1 VAWAFG
7 SSGEV
12 HLHWTRSETCYEP
25 LTIRDEGS
33 NSELDANKPVE
44 LSDPSNKNYW
54 LAKFDT
60 LEARFKALNAH
71 YAFLHSQSSSR
82 IKSLETTVERLRTK
96 VAELTEDNIRVERD
110 LYDVRNQIREAENAT
125 TALDLQVDEYQSS
138 ANDRLQSRS
147 LDILELTDRLRNT
160 TAAVEHSVERS
171 NTAIERVLKLEYQF
185 YGGPLPEIKLEP
197 EGPHEEA
204 ET

>member
-1 VAWAFG
+1 VSKNNKRIQSWWPEPSDPPAKFIYVEQDRKSTTSPLRDGG
-7 SSGEV
+7 SRTE
-12 HLHWTRSETCYEP
+12 
-25 LTIRDEGS
+25 I
-33 NSELDANKPVE
+33 NANKPVE

-60 LEARFKALNAH
+60 LEARFEALNAH
-71 YAFLHSQSSSR
+71 YAFLYSQSSSR

-96 VAELTEDNIRVERD
+96 VADLTEDNIRVERD

-147 LDILELTDRLRNT
+147 LDILELADRLQNT
-160 TAAVEHSVERS
+160 TAAV
-171 NTAIERVLKLEYQF
+171 
-185 YGGPLPEIKLEP
+185 
-197 EGPHEEA
+197 
-204 ET
+204 